1 MNAMGDPTENQGA
14 TYSQGMGGEPL
25 GPTGKSHAALNNQ
38 PQRVSGA
45 LWLLPLGKANPDWS
59 LAIQTTGFLVPPASL
74 PPQAFIQAWEPRKS
88 AHEGIY
94 LAKETEEGD
103 C

>member
-25 GPTGKSHAALNNQ
+25 GPTGKSHAALNDQ

-45 LWLLPLGKANPDWS
+45 LWLLTATGKNKPRLEFGYTNHWLS
-59 LAIQTTGFLVPPASL
+59 GSPCKSPTTGFHP
-74 PPQAFIQAWEPRKS
+74 
-88 AHEGIY
+88 GMGTT
-94 LAKETEEGD
+94 KECT
-103 C
+103 